1 MTTGALIAFLI
12 GAGLGIIVAAY
23 MIKKNIDLPIF

>member
-1 MTTGALIAFLI
+1 MSAGDVAII
-12 GAGLGIIVAAY
+12 GMFIGIIVAAY